1 MRFLIIFY
9 AMGAIPPIVFYGSW
23 LFGGPDSAFL
33 SSVIDAFAFIRP
45 WVPVLDTYSEYLIGW
60 GQHQIIPLITAVYSY
75 DFLFLLIAPWCV
87 AVLSTSFRE
96 KKNSFL
102 QQYKV
107 NHRME
112 SWNLIVRILPISI
125 LGLIFYSIGYLIP
138 FLDAPNFDRGIF
150 RSYLMEAP
158 ILIFLDYAIV
168 CWITNFSKDV
178 VIFSI
183 YLLILLFRNEKGS

>member
-23 LFGGPDSAFL
+23 LFGGPDSTFL

-87 AVLSTSFRE
+87 ALGSVSLSDKRNKIIGFYEGKYEERRWALVRKMLPMSFFGFWFF
-96 KKNSFL
+96 ST
-102 QQYKV
+102 
-107 NHRME
+107 
-112 SWNLIVRILPISI
+112 
-125 LGLIFYSIGYLIP
+125 GY
-138 FLDAPNFDRGIF
+138 FMAMLDQPNFDRDIV

-158 ILIFLDYAIV
+158 ILVLLDYAMVIGLSMLMAVCIV
-168 CWITNFSKDV
+168 FFAYFIK
-178 VIFSI
+178 
-183 YLLILLFRNEKGS
+183 LLFED